1 MTFTYKVETN
11 DFYRETE
18 YGQEYDGSEVDEVT
32 YEANR
37 QQLKTALISII
48 ASKFFNNDEN
58 AVTNFIN
65 ELDEIEELA
74 ESFKTDL
81 EDFFRTEA
89 LERYYE

>member
-1 MTFTYKVETN
+1 MTIKDFDYKGFAEN
-11 DFYRETE
+11 LA
-18 YGQEYDGSEVDEVT
+18 GQAAELVPKD
-32 YEANR
+32 
-37 QQLKTALISII
+37 
-48 ASKFFNNDEN
+48 FNNDEK
-58 AVTNFIN
+58 AVANFIN